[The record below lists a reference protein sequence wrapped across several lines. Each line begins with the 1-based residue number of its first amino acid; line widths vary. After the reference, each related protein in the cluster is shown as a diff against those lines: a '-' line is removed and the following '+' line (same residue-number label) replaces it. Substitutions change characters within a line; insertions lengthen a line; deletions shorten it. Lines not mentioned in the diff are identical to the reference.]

1 MTRHPV
7 RPKEVSQPIMN
18 LPPNLQGSASI
29 ESLGRHRTR
38 SFERGIQSQDRLLRD
53 ILIRLPP
60 HQTRKVPHHPLGQQ
74 PHPPGHGTNQLI
86 TRRQIPLPQPFQVR
100 VHPRGRQHR
109 PASGWKKHSSPQQ
122 QICQSSYQTR
132 PQTTNR
138 HPQNHFFSLDFR
150 KRLPEITTRHNH
162 TSFEHRISTQPQI
175 RYDVTTNKISARA
188 LETCEGNPKNT
199 APVKHDLDLSPSLL
213 IALGQTVP
221 NVSGHATTN
230 SPTPA

>member
-1 MTRHPV
+1 MPRPPF

-18 LPPNLQGSASI
+18 LPPNLQRSASI
-29 ESLGRHRTR
+29 ESLGRLRTR
-38 SFERGIQSQDRLLRD
+38 LFERVIQSQDCLLRD
-53 ILIRLPP
+53 ILLRLPP

-74 PHPPGHGTNQLI
+74 THPHGNRPNQLV

-109 PASGWKKHSSPQQ
+109 QASGWKKDSSPQQ

-138 HPQNHFFSLDFR
+138 HPQNHFFSSDFR
-150 KRLPEITTRHNH
+150 KHLPEITTRNNH
-162 TSFEHRISTQPQI
+162 TSFEHRISTQPYN
-175 RYDVTTNKISARA
+175 RHDVTTNIISATA
-188 LETCEGNPKNT
+188 LETCEANPKNT
-199 APVKHDLDLSPSLL
+199 APFKHDLDLSPSLL
-213 IALGQTVP
+213 IALGQTVA